1 LTRRAFV
8 PRKSALDDFTDI
20 IGVIPDKDVAEKA
33 QVSPE
38 NVRTYRL
45 RRGIPATFRG
55 ESPEA
60 LQAKQRHRAAK
71 KVVEK
76 PVRRKKRKM
85 RRRRRSRL
93 DPYLELLGDV
103 PDRELAER
111 AGVTPENVRA
121 YRVRRGVPARWRGES
136 GESDGGSAP
145 AERPAP
151 NPVPSARAT
160 SGAEVN
166 YAYRVVA
173 DVDGESREY
182 VVFASNMADAA
193 VLAGSKLRKLSG
205 SALLRELSLV
215 GEAL

>member
-1 LTRRAFV
+1 
-8 PRKSALDDFTDI
+8 
-20 IGVIPDKDVAEKA
+20 
-33 QVSPE
+33 
-38 NVRTYRL
+38 
-45 RRGIPATFRG
+45 
-55 ESPEA
+55 
-60 LQAKQRHRAAK
+60 
-71 KVVEK
+71 
-76 PVRRKKRKM
+76 M

-121 YRVRRGVPARWRGES
+121 YRVRRGVPARWRGER
-136 GESDGGSAP
+136 GESDSAQPPVAQP
-145 AERPAP
+145 AA
-151 NPVPSARAT
+151 NPSASARAS
-160 SGAEVN
+160 SGSGVN

-193 VLAGSKLRKLSG
+193 VLAGSKLRKLSPN
-205 SALLRELSLV
+205 ALLRELSLV

>member
-1 LTRRAFV
+1 
-8 PRKSALDDFTDI
+8 LDDFTDI
-20 IGVIPDKDVAEKA
+20 IGVIPDKEVAVKA
-33 QVSPE
+33 KVSTE

-55 ESPEA
+55 ETVEA

-71 KVVEK
+71 KVAQK
-76 PVRRKKRKM
+76 PVRRTTRKM

-103 PDRELAER
+103 PDRELADR

-136 GESDGGSAP
+136 SASESEASP
-145 AERPAP
+145 AEKSLT
-151 NPVPSARAT
+151 NSTSARTVAGSNT
-160 SGAEVN
+160 N
-166 YAYRVVA
+166 YAYRVIA
-173 DVDGESREY
+173 DVGGESREY

-193 VLAGSKLRKLSG
+193 VLAASKLRKLDTD
-205 SALLRELSLV
+205 ATLRELTLV